1 MSNRLLIATD
11 ESNRWK
17 DQDGRLHVRWT
28 NISKATVNPYY
39 GREIPG
45 YEALGL
51 DSSRVYQ
58 LWRHPDELAKAA
70 PTFNGIQLMSSH
82 IGVDARNPQEEH
94 VAGALGT
101 ETEFRPPYLGNSLT
115 IWRAEDI
122 AYIESGKKCQ
132 LSMGYYYDPDM
143 TPGEIQGLRYD
154 GIMRNIRAN
163 HGALVEEGRAGPD
176 VIVADERLARM
187 PALAS
192 RKALLIKGALA
203 SYLRPK
209 LMVGTSLA
217 LDSALGSV
225 NRLNWQTEKPKVLAA
240 IMAAATPKLAK
251 DMKLDD
257 LQMALDRMDEEEDGE
272 AEDDDLEAEDE
283 ADEDDDDDKKKKL
296 AMEKKAKDMKRAK
309 DKAARDAKRVVDA
322 KAAEDA
328 EEEDEEED
336 EAERKKE
343 AKDSKKAM
351 DAMSAGI
358 RRDVVAQMAAAVEAR
373 EIVRPLIGQVALA
386 LDSAEAIYKLA
397 LDAAKVPLSGVPAA
411 AFRAMVGMLP
421 KPGQGVRALAL
432 DSSSV
437 DSLMSKF
444 PNASRIRIL

>member
-1 MSNRLLIATD
+1 
-11 ESNRWK
+11 
-17 DQDGRLHVRWT
+17 
-28 NISKATVNPYY
+28 
-39 GREIPG
+39 
-45 YEALGL
+45 
-51 DSSRVYQ
+51 
-58 LWRHPDELAKAA
+58 
-70 PTFNGIQLMSSH
+70 
-82 IGVDARNPQEEH
+82 
-94 VAGALGT
+94 
-101 ETEFRPPYLGNSLT
+101 
-115 IWRAEDI
+115 
-122 AYIESGKKCQ
+122 
-132 LSMGYYYDPDM
+132 MGYYYDPDM

-343 AKDSKKAM
+343 AKDSKKAKDRKAM

-444 PNASRIRIL
+444 PNASRIRNL